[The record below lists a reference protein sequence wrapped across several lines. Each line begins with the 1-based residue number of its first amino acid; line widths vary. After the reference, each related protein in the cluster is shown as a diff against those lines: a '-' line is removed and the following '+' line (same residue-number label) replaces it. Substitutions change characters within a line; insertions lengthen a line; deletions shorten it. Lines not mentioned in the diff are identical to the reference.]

1 MPYNFVKSGKKVK
14 LVKKSTG
21 KTVAT
26 TDSMKKAKKVAGIR
40 EYYAH
45 KT

>member
-1 MPYNFVKSGKKVK
+1 MPYSFVKSGKKVK

-26 TDSMKKAKKVAGIR
+26 TDSMEKAKKVAAIR
-40 EYYAH
+40 HGYS
-45 KT
+45 KSN